1 MSAPAAAPG
10 PRLLAMWQRLRG
22 LPGGRWLFSRMLG
35 RMVPYSGTI
44 GARVVTLEPGHAVL
58 ELEDRRKIRNHLAS
72 IHAIALANLG
82 ELTSGLATLTGLGGG
97 VRGIVTRIE
106 VEYRKKAR
114 GALRAEARVEIPTV
128 SAPMDHEAVARIFD
142 ASNEIVAVVRA
153 FWRLSPPR

>member
-1 MSAPAAAPG
+1 MPTQAAAPG
-10 PRLLAMWQRLRG
+10 ARILAMWNRLHG

-44 GARVVTLEPGHAVL
+44 GARVLRLEPGHA
-58 ELEDRRKIRNHLAS
+58 ELALKDRRKVRNHLAS
-72 IHAIALANLG
+72 VHAIALANLG

-114 GALRAEARVEIPTV
+114 GPLRAEARVHIPRV
-128 SAPMDHEAVARIFD
+128 SAPVDHQAVAEIFD
-142 ASNEIVAVVRA
+142 ASGEIVALVRA
-153 FWRLSPPR
+153 TWRLSPPA